1 MLPFVTHRSME
12 YWDEPEKFI
21 PERFLPENSR
31 NRHPYAYLPFSAGSR
46 RCAGTKFAKACLK
59 VMIVHCIR
67 NYQFKTT
74 MTLESIKLKTHIS
87 LFRHG
92 DRAPDIDGHESFPND
107 PYKNYNYDPAGVGG
121 LTLEGKKREY
131 HLGSELRRQYSHF
144 LGDTYKPS
152 MVLARSTDYI
162 RTKMSLLL
170 VLSALYPP
178 KGEQIW
184 NHELKW
190 QPMPITYSPA
200 KDDILLASDEC
211 PLYLEELERIQNSD
225 DVQAQLDK
233 FRPLMRNL
241 THWTGKKIESSRD
254 MYYLYHTLMAE
265 YSMGLVLDE
274 WTSNI
279 FPHGQLHD
287 GIILDYNIANYNTKL
302 RRLFGGMLLRNIT
315 DSMYDIVQNKVKN
328 ERKINLFS
336 AHESN
341 VAALLST
348 LGVYEPHVPEYT
360 SSIIIELLRDEND
373 KYYVKLR
380 YYLGIP
386 SVMKEMQIPG
396 CDMNCPFEDFIYL
409 LKDVISHDE
418 DMNCPR

>member
-1 MLPFVTHRSME
+1 MALSIINF
-12 YWDEPEKFI
+12 FI
-21 PERFLPENSR
+21 ITTLIGLIESTTTFIANSDYLEVVFLN
-31 NRHPYAYLPFSAGSR
+31 
-46 RCAGTKFAKACLK
+46 
-59 VMIVHCIR
+59 V
-67 NYQFKTT
+67 
-74 MTLESIKLKTHIS
+74 

-92 DRAPDIDGHESFPND
+92 DRTPDNGHESFPND

-121 LTLEGKKREY
+121 LTLTGKKREY
-131 HLGSELRRQYSHF
+131 QLGSELRRQYSHF

-152 MVLARSTDYI
+152 MVLGRSTDYI

-200 KDDILLASDEC
+200 KNDILLASDEC
-211 PLYLEELERIQNSD
+211 PLYLEELERVRNSK
-225 DVQAQLDK
+225 DVQTQLDK
-233 FRPLMRNL
+233 FRPLMKNL
-241 THWTGKKIESSRD
+241 TYWTGKKIESSRD
-254 MYYLYHTLMAE
+254 MYNLYNTLMAE
-265 YSMGLVLDE
+265 YSMGFVLDE

-279 FPHGQLHD
+279 FPHGQLRD
-287 GIILDYNIANYNTKL
+287 GIILDYNIASYNTKL

-315 DSMYDIVQNKVKN
+315 DTMYDIVHKKMKN
-328 ERKINLFS
+328 ERKIHLFS

-341 VAALLST
+341 VAALLIT

-360 SSIIIELLRDEND
+360 SSIIIELLRNKND
-373 KYYVKLR
+373 RYYVRVR

-386 SVMKEMQIPG
+386 SVMKEIRIPG
-396 CDMNCPFEDFIYL
+396 CDINCPFEEFVYL
-409 LKDVISHDE
+409 LQDVISLDE
-418 DMNCPR
+418 DMHCPR